1 MTRTLIAA
9 VTALALSFGIAAA
22 AGTQTQ
28 GYGQQSQT
36 GAYAAGSE
44 YSNTPLHDGAN

>member
-1 MTRTLIAA
+1 MTKTLIAA
-9 VTALALSFGIAAA
+9 VSALALSFGIAAA
-22 AGTQTQ
+22 AVPQ

-44 YSNTPLHDGAN
+44 YSSTPMHDGGR

>member
-1 MTRTLIAA
+1 MTRTLIVA
-9 VTALALSFGIAAA
+9 VTALALSFGIASAA
-22 AGTQTQ
+22 APSQ

-44 YSNTPLHDGAN
+44 ASNTQLHEGGR